1 MDFGDVALA
10 GGFLKPAQFASEQRF
25 RLRLSFCK
33 TCFAV
38 QVPDR
43 VDAEILFRDYF
54 YFSSAIGTLRSHF
67 EEYAREITQRFLNP
81 STAVAVEFGCNDGVL
96 LKPMA
101 DLGVGKV
108 IGVDPAANVLASI
121 DDSRLTLINAFFD
134 VNTAKRIV
142 AESGHADVVMANNVY
157 AHIPDIQEA
166 TRAVRTVL
174 DDDGVFIFEV
184 HYLGKVLEEM
194 QYDMIY
200 HEHLYYY
207 SLTSAIEH
215 FARHGMMVFDVKPI
229 PIHGGSLRFY
239 VCKQGS
245 RHAAF
250 VTPAV
255 TRLLAD
261 EREKGYDRYETFV
274 DFSSKVEQHRS
285 DLMALLK
292 RLRSEGKRIAGY
304 GASGRANT
312 IIQHCGINESHIDYM
327 IDDAPAK
334 AGFFTP
340 GSHLEIRSRAALD
353 APGRPDY
360 LLVFA
365 WSFFEEIRR
374 RNQPFLAAG
383 GKMILPLP
391 RLKVVG
397 QSGEREDTVGGS
409 R

>member
-142 AESGHADVVMANNVY
+142 A
-157 AHIPDIQEA
+157 
-166 TRAVRTVL
+166 
-174 DDDGVFIFEV
+174 
-184 HYLGKVLEEM
+184 
-194 QYDMIY
+194 
-200 HEHLYYY
+200 
-207 SLTSAIEH
+207 
-215 FARHGMMVFDVKPI
+215 
-229 PIHGGSLRFY
+229 
-239 VCKQGS
+239 
-245 RHAAF
+245 
-250 VTPAV
+250 
-255 TRLLAD
+255 
-261 EREKGYDRYETFV
+261 
-274 DFSSKVEQHRS
+274 SS
-285 DLMALLK
+285 
-292 RLRSEGKRIAGY
+292 
-304 GASGRANT
+304 
-312 IIQHCGINESHIDYM
+312 
-327 IDDAPAK
+327 
-334 AGFFTP
+334 
-340 GSHLEIRSRAALD
+340 RSRGTRTSSW
-353 APGRPDY
+353 PITFTRIY
-360 LLVFA
+360 RIF
-365 WSFFEEIRR
+365 RR
-374 RNQPFLAAG
+374 RRGRCARCSTTMAYSFSRC
-383 GKMILPLP
+383 ITW
-391 RLKVVG
+391 
-397 QSGEREDTVGGS
+397 ERCS
-409 R
+409 RKCSTT

>member
-1 MDFGDVALA
+1 MDFGKVALA
-10 GGFLKPAQFASEQRF
+10 GGFLRPSEFPDEQRF
-25 RLRLSFCK
+25 WLRLSFCK
-33 TCFAV
+33 VCFAV

-54 YFSSAIGTLRSHF
+54 YFSSAIGTLRNHF
-67 EEYAREITQRFLNP
+67 ETYAREVAERFLQP
-81 STAVAVEFGCNDGVL
+81 SASVVVEFGCNDGVL

-108 IGVDPAANVLASI
+108 IGVDPAGNVLATI
-121 DDSRLTLINAFFD
+121 DDPRLTLVEAFFD
-134 VNTAKRIV
+134 VGTATRIV
-142 AESGHADVVMANNVY
+142 AESGRADVVMANNVY
-157 AHIPDIQEA
+157 AHIPDIREA
-166 TRAVRTVL
+166 TRAVSAVL
-174 DDDGVFIFEV
+174 KDDGVFIFEV

-207 SLTSAIEH
+207 SLLSAIEH
-215 FARHGMMVFDVKPI
+215 FARHDMQVFDVKPI

-239 VCKQGS
+239 VARQGS
-245 RHAAF
+245 RHAAA

-255 TRLLAD
+255 SRLIED
-261 EREKGYDRYETFV
+261 ERRRGYDRYETFL
-274 DFSSKVEQHRS
+274 DFSSQVERHRA

-292 RLRSEGKRIAGY
+292 RLRAEGKRIAGY

-312 IIQHCGINESHIDYM
+312 IIQYCGIDESHIDFM

-334 AGFFTP
+334 IGFHTP
-340 GSHLEIRSRAALD
+340 GSHLEIKSRAVLD
-353 APGRPDY
+353 EPGRPDY

-365 WSFFEEIRR
+365 WSFFNEIRR
-374 RNQPFLAAG
+374 RNQKYLDSG

-391 RLKVVG
+391 RLQIVG
-397 QSGEREDTVGGS
+397 QS
-409 R
+409 